1 MEARVVVVTGGAR
14 GMGRSLSIGLAQ
26 AGFDGVVLDVQPVL
40 DGVLDEGRIDD
51 GLT

>member
-1 MEARVVVVTGGAR
+1 MEARVAVVTGGAR

-26 AGFDGVVLDVQPVL
+26 AGFDGVALDVQPVL
-40 DGVLDEGRIDD
+40 DGVLDESRIDD